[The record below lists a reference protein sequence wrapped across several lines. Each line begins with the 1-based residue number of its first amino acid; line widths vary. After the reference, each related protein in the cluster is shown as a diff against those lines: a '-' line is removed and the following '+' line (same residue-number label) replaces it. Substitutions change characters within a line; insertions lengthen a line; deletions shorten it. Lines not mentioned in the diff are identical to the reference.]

1 MRIAVNV
8 RFFLKDRMEGIARF
22 NYETLKRIVLQ
33 NPQDEFFFL
42 FDRDYDQGF
51 IFADNV
57 KPIVLLPPT
66 RHPFI
71 LVFWLEVRIKN
82 ALKKIKPDI
91 FLSGDTYMSLNSGVK
106 TVIVS
111 HDLAFHH
118 YPEHTRFFDRNF
130 YHYFF
135 PKYHHKAD
143 KIIAVSEFTK
153 QDIIKKYGIH
163 ESKIDVVHNAANGHF
178 YHIDDHTK
186 AKIKAELT
194 AGNPYFVYLGSIH
207 PRKNI
212 VNLIKAFEL
221 FKEKT
226 NSDHFLVII
235 GRPAWKTGEY
245 FSTLKNSPV
254 RNSIITRQIKR
265 ELLPQ
270 YIGSADALFYV
281 SFFEG
286 FGIPILEGF
295 EAGIPVV
302 TSNTSSMPEVAG
314 DAALLADP
322 FSPESISEAM
332 EKLASDPQTG
342 TELVKKAN
350 ERLKFF
356 SWDKSAEKMYSILKE
371 IAEKK

>member
-1 MRIAVNV
+1 MRVAVNV

-42 FDRDYDQGF
+42 FDRDYDQNF
-51 IFADNV
+51 IFAENV
-57 KPIVLLPPT
+57 KPVVLFPPT

-71 LVFWLEVRIKN
+71 LAFWLEVRIKI
-82 ALKKIKPDI
+82 ALKRIKPDV
-91 FLSGDTYMSLNSGVK
+91 FLSGDTYMPLNSGVK

-135 PKYHHKAD
+135 PKYHRKAD

-153 QDIIKKYGIH
+153 QDIIKKYGIN
-163 ESKIDVVHNAANGHF
+163 ESKIEVVHNAANGHF
-178 YHIDDHTK
+178 YPIDDQTK
-186 AKIKAELT
+186 AKIKSELT
-194 AGNPYFVYLGSIH
+194 EGNPYFVYLGSIH

-221 FKEKT
+221 FKQKT
-226 NSDHFLVII
+226 KSDHFLVII

-245 FSTLKNSPV
+245 FNTLKNSPV

-265 ELLPQ
+265 ESLPQ

-295 EAGIPVV
+295 ESGIPVV

-322 FSPESISEAM
+322 FSPDSISEAM
-332 EKLASDPQTG
+332 AKLAGNTQVG

-356 SWDKSAEKMYSILKE
+356 SWDKSADKMYNILRE

>member
-1 MRIAVNV
+1 MKIAVNV

-42 FDRDYDQGF
+42 FDRDYDQNF
-51 IFADNV
+51 IFAENV
-57 KPIVLLPPT
+57 KPVVLFPPT

-71 LVFWLEVRIKN
+71 LAFWLEVRIKI
-82 ALKKIKPDI
+82 ALKRIKPDV
-91 FLSGDTYMSLNSGVK
+91 FLSGDTYMPLNSGVK

-135 PKYHHKAD
+135 PKYHRKAD

-153 QDIIKKYGIH
+153 QDIIKKYGIN
-163 ESKIDVVHNAANGHF
+163 ESKIEVVHNAANGHF
-178 YHIDDHTK
+178 YPIDDKTK
-186 AKIKAELT
+186 AKVKSELT
-194 AGNPYFVYLGSIH
+194 EGNPYFVYLGSIH

-221 FKEKT
+221 FKLKT
-226 NSDHFLVII
+226 KSDHFLVII

-245 FSTLKNSPV
+245 FNTLKNSPV
-254 RNSIITRQIKR
+254 RNSIITRQINR
-265 ELLPQ
+265 ESLPQ

-322 FSPESISEAM
+322 FSPDSISEAM
-332 EKLASDPQTG
+332 EKLAGNPHVG

-356 SWDKSAEKMYSILKE
+356 SWNKSADKMYNILRE